1 MKIELDREAKSTDPL
16 DVITDLGIKL
26 EYGCGMFNGRPV
38 RYLENLGIFQVG
50 DDNFDRWANSLDFEF
65 DDNLLIVLLLL
76 LLFYVIDTMR

>member
-1 MKIELDREAKSTDPL
+1 MKKSTDPL

-65 DDNLLIVLLLL
+65 DLWLPKG
-76 LLFYVIDTMR
+76 MRKFQRWAKNK

>member
-1 MKIELDREAKSTDPL
+1 MKKSTDPL

-65 DDNLLIVLLLL
+65 DLWLKE
-76 LLFYVIDTMR
+76 MRKFLRWAKNK